1 MKKKKKRKQQ
11 QKTMNQGMLCFDF
24 ETCQER
30 KLECGIT
37 LMYRRPG
44 IRCIV

>member
-1 MKKKKKRKQQ
+1 
-11 QKTMNQGMLCFDF
+11 MNQGMLCFDF

-44 IRCIV
+44 IRCICVTGGYLVN